1 MKLTAFALTL
11 ALFLAMLANPVFAQ
25 IDSDLKAKIDEKNK
39 EIERLEKEIKE
50 YQGSLGEVEAKSQ
63 TLKSEIFRVEKEIKN
78 LNSQISLTENK
89 IQKKELEI
97 GSLGTEI
104 SQKEVL
110 LLEQKETLARN
121 LRELNEME
129 SQNLIELLLVYENLS
144 EFFDII
150 ESNQKLNFSIKE
162 SVEVLKE
169 TKDTLEEEKTKAQE
183 AKKELKFLKVELT
196 DKKTITNSQKG
207 EKSVLLSAT
216 KNEEARFQ
224 KLLADREREREEI
237 LNEIQ
242 RIEDELRGNIDFSVL
257 PEARPGVLL
266 WPIAGAVL
274 TQDFGTTPYS
284 KILYNGQPHNGIDIK
299 ASVGA
304 RVFGSEDGFVRE
316 IGNTDLFGQGTKKP
330 CLSYGKWVLIEH
342 TNGLSTLYAHLSLIR
357 VQKGDI
363 IKRGDLIAYSGSTGY
378 ATGPHLHFTVY
389 DSKTVQFGPSK
400 LPKSTCE
407 FLPFGGY
414 LNPLAYL

>member
-1 MKLTAFALTL
+1 MIIRLFLIL
-11 ALFLAMLANPVFAQ
+11 ALFSAILANPVFAQ
-25 IDSDLKAKIDEKNK
+25 TENDLKAKIDEKNK

-50 YQGSLGEVEAKSQ
+50 YQENLGEVEAKSQ
-63 TLKSEIFRVEKEIKN
+63 TLKSEISRIEKEIKN

-89 IQKKELEI
+89 ISKKEFEI
-97 GSLGTEI
+97 SSLGKEI
-104 SQKEVL
+104 SQKEIL
-110 LLEQKETLARN
+110 LMEQKEALARS

-129 SQNLIELLLVYENLS
+129 SQNLIEMLLVYDNLS

-150 ESNQKLNFSIKE
+150 ESNQKLNSSIKE
-162 SVEVLKE
+162 SVETLKE
-169 TKDTLEEEKTKAQE
+169 IKNTLAKEKTKAQE
-183 AKKELKFLKVELT
+183 ARNELKTLKNEFG
-196 DKKTITNSQKG
+196 DKKIITNAQKG
-207 EKSVLLSAT
+207 EKSVLLSTT

-224 KLLADREREREEI
+224 KLLSDREQERESI
-237 LNEIQ
+237 LDEIQ
-242 RIEDELRGNIDFSVL
+242 QIEDELRGHIDSLAL
-257 PEARPGVLL
+257 PASRPGTLL
-266 WPIAGAVL
+266 WPIEGAVL
-274 TQDFGTTPYS
+274 PQNFGNTPYS

-299 ASVGA
+299 ASIGTKILA
-304 RVFGSEDGFVRE
+304 SEDGIIRE
-316 IGNTDLFGQGTKKP
+316 IGNTDMFGQGTKKP

-342 TNGLSTLYAHLSLIR
+342 PNGLSTLYAHLSLIR

-378 ATGPHLHFTVY
+378 AIGPHLHFTVY
-389 DSKTVQFGPSK
+389 ESKTVQFGPSK

>member
-1 MKLTAFALTL
+1 MVIRLSLIL
-11 ALFLAMLANPVFAQ
+11 ALFLAILVNPVFAQ
-25 IDSDLKAKIDEKNK
+25 TENDLKAKIDEKNK

-50 YQGSLGEVEAKSQ
+50 FQGSLGEVEAKSQ
-63 TLKSEIFRVEKEIKN
+63 TLKSEIARIEKEIKN
-78 LNSQISLTENK
+78 LNSQISLTEKK

-104 SQKEVL
+104 SQKEAL
-110 LLEQKETLARN
+110 LLEQKETLARS

-150 ESNQKLNFSIKE
+150 ESNQKLNSSIKE

-183 AKKELKFLKVELT
+183 AKNDLKSLKGELT

-207 EKSVLLSAT
+207 KKSVLLSET

-224 KLLADREREREEI
+224 KLLSDREREREAI
-237 LNEIQ
+237 LDEIQ
-242 RIEDELRGNIDFSVL
+242 QIEDELRGHIDSSAL
-257 PEARPGVLL
+257 PAARPGTLL
-266 WPIAGAVL
+266 WPIEGAVL
-274 TQDFGTTPYS
+274 TQGFGNTPYS

-299 ASVGA
+299 ASVGT
-304 RVFGSEDGFVRE
+304 RVLASEAGIVKE
-316 IGNTDLFGQGTKKP
+316 MGNTDIFGQGTKKP

-342 TNGLSTLYAHLSLIR
+342 PNGLSTLYAHLSLTR
-357 VQKGDI
+357 VQKGEI

-378 ATGPHLHFTVY
+378 ASGPHLHFTVY
-389 DSKTVQFGPSK
+389 ESKTVQFGPSK